1 MSTPLN
7 YAQQRVARFYADG
20 GFAHVKSVEEAH
32 EAGDTL
38 FTFCIV
44 ETADCD
50 SEDMEEAVRR
60 LSTARDQLRTL
71 VNDIKE

>member
-7 YAQQRVARFYADG
+7 HAQQRIARLYADG
-20 GFAHVKSVEEAH
+20 GFANVKSVEEAY

-38 FTFCIV
+38 FTFCV
-44 ETADCD
+44 LETADCD
-50 SEDMEEAVRR
+50 SEDMNEAVRR
-60 LSTARDQLRTL
+60 LSIARDQLKTL